1 MEILQKVEPS
11 ARPTVKRNNM
21 KSICQ
26 TIGVAIV
33 STGLLLTGGCVSP
46 DGTPTNTTTGAVVG
60 GVFGALAGAVVG
72 GHRHAGEDALI
83 GGLAGALAGGLIGNS
98 IDVQQQQMLE
108 QQSPQTWQ
116 TIQHNDYVAQQQGVA
131 PQPEAIPPQPPPP
144 MPADSSVASAPPG
157 PMPAP
162 PDVSST
168 VAAPEPAPVPAA
180 APTPAPASQNLAYT
194 PITVDDLKALAAAG
208 VKPDAINHQIEISQ
222 TKFTAQ
228 DIAAAQQANLDSAV
242 IECMKSHSS

>member
-11 ARPTVKRNNM
+11 GRPTVKRKNM

-26 TIGVAIV
+26 IIGVAIV
-33 STGLLLTGGCVSP
+33 STALLLTTGCVSP
-46 DGTPTNTTTGAVVG
+46 DGTPTHTTTGAVVG
-60 GVFGALAGAVVG
+60 GLFGALAGAVVG
-72 GHRHAGEDALI
+72 GPRHAGEGALI
-83 GGLAGALAGGLIGNS
+83 GGLTGAFAGGLIGNS
-98 IDVQQQQMLE
+98 IDVQQQQILE
-108 QQSPQTWQ
+108 QQSPQTWE

-144 MPADSSVASAPPG
+144 MPADSSAASAPPG
-157 PMPAP
+157 PAPAP
-162 PDVSST
+162 PDASSPT
-168 VAAPEPAPVPAA
+168 APPAA
-180 APTPAPASQNLAYT
+180 APSSEPVPAPSSQNLAYT
-194 PITVDDLKALAAAG
+194 PITVDDIKALAAAG